1 MTAVIDEYIDMMFC
15 RDSVNWDGKK
25 SGKNPER
32 SKRETQGVS
41 SERERDKGRYG
52 SALPWLGACGVVQGG
67 VSRVR

>member
-25 SGKNPER
+25 SGKNPEKQAR
-32 SKRETQGVS
+32 AEGQKVG
-41 SERERDKGRYG
+41 ERERDKGRYG